1 MEQKVK
7 TSYSWIC
14 VPADVLSAAITSC
27 VLGTK
32 NCPTMQIPV
41 FTEDAEVFSNGALVN
56 ALLAGLD
63 DWYRLSEIDRP
74 EDNMYAIKFL
84 MTHDSADST
93 QVITTRDLV
102 AIEGEAYRLKLD
114 LEDKWLAAC
123 RASVLYNKETPAS
136 RLLTRE
142 QMESCMATYLELLQ
156 NEKLN
161 EVMSQQEHIPTSD
174 LFTPKYVWKPFS
186 KKVLTN
192 TICEEPGV
200 QADIAEYADYI
211 SEYLQRLATS
221 INVFGCKEVGNVK
234 ARVTLF
240 GTSIVV
246 PVYLDRVLRYSSL
259 ELVAKWLLDDEEA
272 SCELL
277 YTLAESNHKI
287 ALLIC
292 IWNSIKT
299 IIENDTFSYEYC
311 RPRIEVPM
319 PMVLSWYAK
328 YDPDAYSTLVEYLKF
343 DKAD

>member
-1 MEQKVK
+1 
-7 TSYSWIC
+7 
-14 VPADVLSAAITSC
+14 
-27 VLGTK
+27 
-32 NCPTMQIPV
+32 MQIPV

-84 MTHDSADST
+84 MTHDPADST

-174 LFTPKYVWKPFS
+174 LFTPKYIWKPFS

-200 QADIAEYADYI
+200 QADITEYAEYI

-221 INVFGCKEVGNVK
+221 INVFGCKEVGDVK

-246 PVYLDRVLRYSSL
+246 PAPDGTKVRVKVPAGTQPGAVFSVKGKGAPRVKGAGNGNLKVKLD
-259 ELVAKWLLDDEEA
+259 
-272 SCELL
+272 
-277 YTLAESNHKI
+277 
-287 ALLIC
+287 
-292 IWNSIKT
+292 
-299 IIENDTFSYEYC
+299 
-311 RPRIEVPM
+311 IEVPTQ
-319 PMVLSWYAK
+319 LNEAQR
-328 YDPDAYSTLVEYLKF
+328 
-343 DKAD
+343 KALEDYIAASN